1 MDMFAITLKEIA
13 DRLDDVECI
22 LLMGTD
28 GLPIEKVVKGESLNV
43 ELLTAEFTTILRNTA
58 QTAAEVDAGALEEF
72 ILLTDRLIVL
82 LKAITQEYF
91 LMMILTEGANIGRAR
106 FELKKAKYVL
116 EKEFV

>member
-1 MDMFAITLKEIA
+1 MANRMDDA
-13 DRLDDVECI
+13 ECI

-28 GLPIEKVVKGESLNV
+28 GLPIEKVVKSESLNI
-43 ELLTAEFTTILRNTA
+43 ELLIAEFTTILRNTA
-58 QTAAEVDAGALEEF
+58 QTATEVNAGALEEF
-72 ILLTDRLIVL
+72 ILLTDRVIVL

-91 LMMILTEGANIGRAR
+91 LMMILKGNANIGRAR